1 MIPNRKMQVMIF
13 IAVDDKIRDMLH
25 SEETGN
31 RKSLLCSLLF
41 LCLLEEF

>member
-13 IAVDDKIRDMLH
+13 TVLDEIQDILH